1 MPASQQDNHSTTA
14 TATTNVV
21 VLGAGI
27 MGSGIAQL
35 AAMAGH
41 RVTVRD
47 IRPEALDSAGRAID
61 SSLAKL
67 AAKGRL
73 SHDEAMATRER
84 LTLSVELADHAA
96 IADVVVEAVPEV
108 LAIKHEV
115 LSEIAAFLPA
125 HTIVGTNT
133 SQLSITSIGTCL
145 GKRASQLVGM
155 HFFNPPVLMRLVEL
169 IRGYETSDETLDT
182 ARHFAIGLGKEV
194 VVCQKDSPG
203 FLTSRVSAILRLECL
218 RMLEEGLA
226 SAEDI
231 DRAIKLAFNH
241 PMGPLELGDFNGLD
255 TYLHALEALQ
265 RSHGERFRPTVN
277 LRNLVHAGRLGRK
290 AGKGIFEYNGE
301 PGA

>member
-1 MPASQQDNHSTTA
+1 MPASPQDHQTVI
-14 TATTNVV
+14 TNVV

-41 RVTVRD
+41 DVVVRD
-47 IRPEALDSAGRAID
+47 IRPEALETARRAID
-61 SSLAKL
+61 SSLTKL
-67 AAKGRL
+67 VTKGKL
-73 SHDEAMATRER
+73 SEDEATGCRER
-84 LTLSVELADHAA
+84 LTVTADLADHARR
-96 IADVVVEAVPEV
+96 ADVIVEAVPEV
-108 LAIKHEV
+108 LSIKHSV
-115 LSEIAAFLPA
+115 LGEIAEHLSDHA
-125 HTIVGTNT
+125 IVGTNT

-145 GKRASQLVGM
+145 GERANRLVGM

-169 IRGYETSDETLDT
+169 IRGYETTDETLET
-182 ARHFAIGLGKEV
+182 ARHFALGLGKEV

-265 RSHGERFRPTVN
+265 TSHGERFRPTVN

-290 AGKGIFEYNGE
+290 TGRGIFDYDAGS
-301 PGA
+301 GA